1 MWTRCALVPVAAA
14 LLLPGKGVDRQTRAP
29 TAAVDRIRVDSTC
42 LPGFENGLTDKPPSD
57 FELNL
62 GRCVDSL
69 RSDFPEFMDRELDWS
84 IYARDLEVVD
94 PSGVRVSGL
103 PAFKQVMSAIR
114 MIRKVAFDD
123 ASLTFRLRYDWVG
136 KRLIVQWYSNW
147 LWKGSR
153 SLLHV
158 DAVSYF
164 DLNDD
169 GLVDRHHID
178 RVIVNGKDATPPY
191 GVSSIFAR
199 MAVRGTPVPACC

>member
-1 MWTRCALVPVAAA
+1 MSIWALMSVSTALVLSA
-14 LLLPGKGVDRQTRAP
+14 KGVDRRKRAP
-29 TAAVDRIRVDSTC
+29 TATVDRIRADTTC

-84 IYARDLEVVD
+84 IYARNLEVVD
-94 PSGVRVSGL
+94 PSGVRVTGV
-103 PAFKQVMSAIR
+103 PAYKQVMSAIR

-123 ASLTFRLRYDWVG
+123 ASVTFRLRYDWVG
-136 KRLIVQWYSNW
+136 KRLIVQWYSHW
-147 LWKGSR
+147 LWKGSHTP
-153 SLLHV
+153 LHV

-164 DLNDD
+164 DLNED

-191 GVSSIFAR
+191 GMRSIFAR
-199 MAVRGTPVPACC
+199 MAVRGMPVPACC